1 MKKVRQKFGGD
12 IYSESKSTADVFRER
27 SGNNHIIH
35 IGTHAEVNNEYPEYS
50 RLIFAKNNLNPN
62 ADNSVYLYDIYNCN
76 LTSDLAVITACESG
90 KPGYQDGEGMISMA
104 HAFSYAGSKSI
115 MTGLWKL
122 DEQATAIITEFFYT
136 FLKEGFC
143 KDEALQKAKL
153 KYLQS
158 ANGGMVSPQYWAGLV
173 IMGDTTSIHLKN
185 KVQWMYYV
193 VIAAF
198 AGILFFYIKSSTSN
212 KKNSKKW

>member
-1 MKKVRQKFGGD
+1 MDSRLTLDRVE
-12 IYSESKSTADVFRER
+12 YSCK
-27 SGNNHIIH
+27 GNNK
-35 IGTHAEVNNEYPEYS
+35 TM
-50 RLIFAKNNLNPN
+50 IFIKK
-62 ADNSVYLYDIYNCN
+62 D
-76 LTSDLAVITACESG
+76 
-90 KPGYQDGEGMISMA
+90 
-104 HAFSYAGSKSI
+104 
-115 MTGLWKL
+115 
-122 DEQATAIITEFFYT
+122 
-136 FLKEGFC
+136 FLH
-143 KDEALQKAKL
+143 EALQKAKL

-158 ANGGMVSPQYWAGLV
+158 ANGRMVSPQYWAGLV